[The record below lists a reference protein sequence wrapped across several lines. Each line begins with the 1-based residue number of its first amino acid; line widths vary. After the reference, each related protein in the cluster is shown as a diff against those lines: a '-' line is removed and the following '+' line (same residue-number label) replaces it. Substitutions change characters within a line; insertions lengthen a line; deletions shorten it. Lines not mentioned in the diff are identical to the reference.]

1 MTLDTLAMYGIGSTS
16 LDSSPTARLLPTVPV
31 TVQDAG
37 TSTVMAPAGISMYA
51 VVSKYTDQS
60 GTAALVPTGIPVA
73 ASRSA
78 ERVKRRVVVA
88 AASGSRVSPLKA
100 ARWSRKS
107 E

>member
-1 MTLDTLAMYGIGSTS
+1 M
-16 LDSSPTARLLPTVPV
+16 DSSPTARRLPASPV
-31 TVQDAG
+31 MVQAAG
-37 TSTVMAPAGISMYA
+37 TSTDMAPAGISIYC
-51 VVSKYTDQS
+51 VVAKYTDQS